1 MKLIF
6 TFLLLFFNK
15 NATCN
20 PLDSIAF
27 IGVKERTYCSS
38 TCKKNNYIIYA
49 KKHVI
54 NKKIKLSLN
63 LRNMAEKNN
72 YYENGEFVSKKLKVK
87 FKKAYKYSSNFYMY
101 NCSGVFNGS
110 AFHAKNGVKYDDFVE
125 FDRIILKDENITKI
139 RNSYRIN
146 F

>member
-38 TCKKNNYIIYA
+38 TCKKKQLHHLC
-49 KKHVI
+49 KKT
-54 NKKIKLSLN
+54 
-63 LRNMAEKNN
+63 R
-72 YYENGEFVSKKLKVK
+72 
-87 FKKAYKYSSNFYMY
+87 YK
-101 NCSGVFNGS
+101 
-110 AFHAKNGVKYDDFVE
+110 
-125 FDRIILKDENITKI
+125 
-139 RNSYRIN
+139 
-146 F
+146 